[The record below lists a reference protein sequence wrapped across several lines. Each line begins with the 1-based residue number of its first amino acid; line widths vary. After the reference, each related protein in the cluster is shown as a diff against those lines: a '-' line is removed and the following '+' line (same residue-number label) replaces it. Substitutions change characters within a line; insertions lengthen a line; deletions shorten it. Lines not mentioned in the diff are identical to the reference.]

1 MRKILLLGLI
11 LQALFSE
18 EAAQELLQ
26 CSAIFESKKAEL
38 KDDLRR
44 LSEKEQSL
52 RILQTENA
60 RLLDEK
66 TDLLNQKEKEV
77 EEKLKNLAAKE
88 EAFKT
93 LQTEEKKRLKNLIE
107 ENEGILR
114 EIKQA
119 KDSKI
124 GETYSKM
131 KDSKSALILENLP
144 TQNALEILMAL
155 KPQELGKILAKMDPK
170 KAAALTELWQKPPK
184 ENKEI
189 PKTTAPTPPIA
200 FGTQFALSLIP
211 LGGYVKLKGMDKEE
225 NGMNETTDDSYAQKS
240 PFQKLWILFGG
251 AFFNF
256 LFAILVYFFLAL
268 GGEKVLLPVIGD
280 LDKNALEAGLL
291 KGDKILS
298 INHKKIASFREI
310 RSVVARARGELVL
323 EIERNHQ
330 VLEKRLTPKIVAV
343 ISDSN
348 DPNEMIRYKAIGIKP
363 DMQKMGVV
371 SYSLFQA
378 FEKALSRFK
387 EGVVLIVDSLRRLI
401 MGSSSVKELSGVVG
415 IVGALSHANSLSML
429 LLFGAFLS
437 INLGILNLLPIPA
450 LDGAQ
455 MLGVVFKNIFHITLP
470 TPIQNALWL
479 AGVGFLVFIMFLGLF
494 NDLTRLL

>member
-1 MRKILLLGLI
+1 MMFIVAVLMLAFLI
-11 LQALFSE
+11 F
-18 EAAQELLQ
+18 
-26 CSAIFESKKAEL
+26 
-38 KDDLRR
+38 
-44 LSEKEQSL
+44 
-52 RILQTENA
+52 
-60 RLLDEK
+60 
-66 TDLLNQKEKEV
+66 V
-77 EEKLKNLAAKE
+77 H
-88 EAFKT
+88 
-93 LQTEEKKRLKNLIE
+93 
-107 ENEGILR
+107 
-114 EIKQA
+114 
-119 KDSKI
+119 
-124 GETYSKM
+124 
-131 KDSKSALILENLP
+131 
-144 TQNALEILMAL
+144 
-155 KPQELGKILAKMDPK
+155 ELGHFTIARICGVKVEVFSIGFGK
-170 KAAALTELWQKPPK
+170 KLCFFKL
-184 ENKEI
+184 
-189 PKTTAPTPPIA
+189 

-225 NGMNETTDDSYAQKS
+225 NGTNETADDSYVQKS

-268 GGEKVLLPVIGD
+268 SGEKVLLPVIGD
-280 LDKNALEAGLL
+280 LEKNALEAGLL

-298 INHKKIASFREI
+298 INHEKIASFREI

-330 VLEKRLTPKIVAV
+330 ILEKRLTPKIVAV

-348 DPNEMIRYKAIGIKP
+348 DPNEMIRYKVIGIKP

-371 SYSLFQA
+371 SYSLIQA
-378 FEKALSRFK
+378 FKQALSRFK

-401 MGSSSVKELSGVVG
+401 TGSASVKELSGVVG

-455 MLGVVFKNIFHITLP
+455 MLGVVFKNIFKIVLP
-470 TPIQNALWL
+470 AFMQNALWL

-494 NDLTRLL
+494 NDITRLL

>member
-1 MRKILLLGLI
+1 MMFVVAVLMLAFLI
-11 LQALFSE
+11 F
-18 EAAQELLQ
+18 
-26 CSAIFESKKAEL
+26 
-38 KDDLRR
+38 
-44 LSEKEQSL
+44 
-52 RILQTENA
+52 
-60 RLLDEK
+60 
-66 TDLLNQKEKEV
+66 V
-77 EEKLKNLAAKE
+77 H
-88 EAFKT
+88 
-93 LQTEEKKRLKNLIE
+93 
-107 ENEGILR
+107 
-114 EIKQA
+114 
-119 KDSKI
+119 
-124 GETYSKM
+124 
-131 KDSKSALILENLP
+131 
-144 TQNALEILMAL
+144 
-155 KPQELGKILAKMDPK
+155 ELGHFTIARICGVKVEVFSIGFGK
-170 KAAALTELWQKPPK
+170 KLCFFKL
-184 ENKEI
+184 
-189 PKTTAPTPPIA
+189 

-225 NGMNETTDDSYAQKS
+225 DGTNESNQTDDSYAQKS

-268 GGEKVLLPVIGD
+268 SGEKVLLPVIGD
-280 LDKNALEAGLL
+280 LESNALEAGLL

-310 RSVVARARGELVL
+310 RSVVAHARGELVL

-330 VLEKRLTPKIVAV
+330 ILEKRLTPKIVAV

-348 DPNEMIRYKAIGIKP
+348 DPNEIIKYKVIGIKP
-363 DMQKMGVV
+363 DMQKTGVV

-415 IVGALSHANSLSML
+415 IVGALSHASSLSML

-455 MLGVVFKNIFHITLP
+455 MLGVVFKNIFKITLP
-470 TPIQNALWL
+470 AFMQNALWL

-494 NDLTRLL
+494 NDITRLL

>member
-1 MRKILLLGLI
+1 MMFIVAVLMLAFLI
-11 LQALFSE
+11 F
-18 EAAQELLQ
+18 
-26 CSAIFESKKAEL
+26 
-38 KDDLRR
+38 
-44 LSEKEQSL
+44 
-52 RILQTENA
+52 
-60 RLLDEK
+60 
-66 TDLLNQKEKEV
+66 V
-77 EEKLKNLAAKE
+77 H
-88 EAFKT
+88 
-93 LQTEEKKRLKNLIE
+93 
-107 ENEGILR
+107 
-114 EIKQA
+114 
-119 KDSKI
+119 
-124 GETYSKM
+124 
-131 KDSKSALILENLP
+131 
-144 TQNALEILMAL
+144 
-155 KPQELGKILAKMDPK
+155 ELGHFTIARICGVKVEVFSIGFGK
-170 KAAALTELWQKPPK
+170 KLCFFKL
-184 ENKEI
+184 
-189 PKTTAPTPPIA
+189 

-225 NGMNETTDDSYAQKS
+225 DGTNESNQTDDSYAQKS

-268 GGEKVLLPVIGD
+268 SGEKVLLPVIGD
-280 LDKNALEAGLL
+280 LESNALEAGLL

-310 RSVVARARGELVL
+310 RSVVAHARGELVL

-330 VLEKRLTPKIVAV
+330 ILEKRLTPKIVAV

-348 DPNEMIRYKAIGIKP
+348 DPNEIIKYKVIGIKP
-363 DMQKMGVV
+363 DMQKTGVV

-415 IVGALSHANSLSML
+415 IVGALSHASSLSML

-455 MLGVVFKNIFHITLP
+455 MLGVVFKNIFKITLP
-470 TPIQNALWL
+470 AFMQNALWL

>member
-1 MRKILLLGLI
+1 MMLI
-11 LQALFSE
+11 
-18 EAAQELLQ
+18 AAVLML
-26 CSAIFESKKAEL
+26 AFLIF
-38 KDDLRR
+38 
-44 LSEKEQSL
+44 
-52 RILQTENA
+52 
-60 RLLDEK
+60 
-66 TDLLNQKEKEV
+66 V
-77 EEKLKNLAAKE
+77 H
-88 EAFKT
+88 
-93 LQTEEKKRLKNLIE
+93 
-107 ENEGILR
+107 
-114 EIKQA
+114 
-119 KDSKI
+119 
-124 GETYSKM
+124 
-131 KDSKSALILENLP
+131 
-144 TQNALEILMAL
+144 
-155 KPQELGKILAKMDPK
+155 ELGHFTIARICGVKVEVFSIGFGK
-170 KAAALTELWQKPPK
+170 KLCFFKL
-184 ENKEI
+184 
-189 PKTTAPTPPIA
+189 

-225 NGMNETTDDSYAQKS
+225 DGTNETQADDSYAQKS

-268 GGEKVLLPVIGD
+268 SGEKVLLPVIGD
-280 LDKNALEAGLL
+280 LEKNALEAGLL

-310 RSVVARARGELVL
+310 RSLVARARGELVL

-330 VLEKRLTPKIVAV
+330 VLEKRLTPKIVAM

-348 DPNEMIRYKAIGIKP
+348 DPNEMIRYKVIGIKP
-363 DMQKMGVV
+363 DMQKTGVI

-378 FEKALSRFK
+378 FEQALSRFK
-387 EGVVLIVDSLRRLI
+387 EGVVLIGDSLRRLVT
-401 MGSSSVKELSGVVG
+401 GSASVKELSGVVG
-415 IVGALSHANSLSML
+415 IVGALSHANSFSML

-455 MLGVVFKNIFHITLP
+455 MLGVVFKNIFKITLP
-470 TPIQNALWL
+470 AFVQNALWL

>member
-1 MRKILLLGLI
+1 MFIVAVLMLAFLI
-11 LQALFSE
+11 F
-18 EAAQELLQ
+18 
-26 CSAIFESKKAEL
+26 
-38 KDDLRR
+38 
-44 LSEKEQSL
+44 
-52 RILQTENA
+52 
-60 RLLDEK
+60 
-66 TDLLNQKEKEV
+66 V
-77 EEKLKNLAAKE
+77 H
-88 EAFKT
+88 
-93 LQTEEKKRLKNLIE
+93 
-107 ENEGILR
+107 
-114 EIKQA
+114 
-119 KDSKI
+119 
-124 GETYSKM
+124 
-131 KDSKSALILENLP
+131 
-144 TQNALEILMAL
+144 
-155 KPQELGKILAKMDPK
+155 ELGHFTIARICGVKVEVFSIGFGK
-170 KAAALTELWQKPPK
+170 KLCFFKL
-184 ENKEI
+184 
-189 PKTTAPTPPIA
+189 

-225 NGMNETTDDSYAQKS
+225 KGANETQADDSYVQKS

-256 LFAILVYFFLAL
+256 LFAVLVYFFLAL
-268 GGEKVLLPVIGD
+268 SGEKVLLPIIGG
-280 LDKNALEAGLL
+280 LEKNALEAGLL

-310 RSVVARARGELVL
+310 RSVVAHSQGELVL

-330 VLEKRLTPKIVAV
+330 ILEKRLTPKIVAV

-348 DPNEMIRYKAIGIKP
+348 DPNEMIQYKAIGIKP
-363 DMQKMGVV
+363 DMQRTGVV

-401 MGSSSVKELSGVVG
+401 TGSASVKELSGVVG

-455 MLGVVFKNIFHITLP
+455 MLGVVFKNIFKITLP
-470 TPIQNALWL
+470 AFVQNALWL
-479 AGVGFLVFIMFLGLF
+479 AGVGLLVFLMFLGLF

>member
-1 MRKILLLGLI
+1 MMFIVAVLMLAFLI
-11 LQALFSE
+11 F
-18 EAAQELLQ
+18 
-26 CSAIFESKKAEL
+26 
-38 KDDLRR
+38 
-44 LSEKEQSL
+44 
-52 RILQTENA
+52 
-60 RLLDEK
+60 
-66 TDLLNQKEKEV
+66 V
-77 EEKLKNLAAKE
+77 H
-88 EAFKT
+88 
-93 LQTEEKKRLKNLIE
+93 
-107 ENEGILR
+107 
-114 EIKQA
+114 
-119 KDSKI
+119 
-124 GETYSKM
+124 
-131 KDSKSALILENLP
+131 
-144 TQNALEILMAL
+144 
-155 KPQELGKILAKMDPK
+155 ELGHFTIARICGVKVEVFSIGFGK
-170 KAAALTELWQKPPK
+170 KLCFFKL
-184 ENKEI
+184 
-189 PKTTAPTPPIA
+189 

-225 NGMNETTDDSYAQKS
+225 NGTNETANDSYAQKS

-268 GGEKVLLPVIGD
+268 SGEKVLLPIIGG
-280 LDKNALEAGLL
+280 LEKNALEAGLL

-343 ISDSN
+343 ISESN
-348 DPNEMIRYKAIGIKP
+348 DPNEMIRYKIIGIKP
-363 DMQKMGVV
+363 DMQKTGIV

-378 FEKALSRFK
+378 FEQALSRFK

-455 MLGVVFKNIFHITLP
+455 MLGVVFKNIFKITLP
-470 TPIQNALWL
+470 AFMQNALWL

>member
-1 MRKILLLGLI
+1 MMFIIAVLMLAFLI
-11 LQALFSE
+11 F
-18 EAAQELLQ
+18 
-26 CSAIFESKKAEL
+26 
-38 KDDLRR
+38 
-44 LSEKEQSL
+44 
-52 RILQTENA
+52 
-60 RLLDEK
+60 
-66 TDLLNQKEKEV
+66 V
-77 EEKLKNLAAKE
+77 H
-88 EAFKT
+88 
-93 LQTEEKKRLKNLIE
+93 
-107 ENEGILR
+107 
-114 EIKQA
+114 
-119 KDSKI
+119 
-124 GETYSKM
+124 
-131 KDSKSALILENLP
+131 
-144 TQNALEILMAL
+144 
-155 KPQELGKILAKMDPK
+155 ELGHFTIARICGVKVEVFSIGFGK
-170 KAAALTELWQKPPK
+170 KLCFFKL
-184 ENKEI
+184 
-189 PKTTAPTPPIA
+189 

-225 NGMNETTDDSYAQKS
+225 DGINETQADDSYVQKS

-268 GGEKVLLPVIGD
+268 SGEKVLLPVIGD

-298 INHKKIASFREI
+298 INHQKIASFREI
-310 RSVVARARGELVL
+310 RGIVARSQGELVL

-330 VLEKRLTPKIVAV
+330 VLEKRLTPKIVAMV
-343 ISDSN
+343 SDSN

-363 DMQKMGVV
+363 DMQKTGVI

-378 FEKALSRFK
+378 FEQALSRFK

-401 MGSSSVKELSGVVG
+401 MGSASVKELSGVIG
-415 IVGALSHANSLSML
+415 IVGALSHANSVSML

-455 MLGVVFKNIFHITLP
+455 MLGVVFKNIFHIALP

-479 AGVGFLVFIMFLGLF
+479 AGVGFLVFVMFLGLF
-494 NDLTRLL
+494 NDITRLL

>member
-1 MRKILLLGLI
+1 MMFIIAVLMLAFLI
-11 LQALFSE
+11 F
-18 EAAQELLQ
+18 
-26 CSAIFESKKAEL
+26 
-38 KDDLRR
+38 
-44 LSEKEQSL
+44 
-52 RILQTENA
+52 
-60 RLLDEK
+60 
-66 TDLLNQKEKEV
+66 V
-77 EEKLKNLAAKE
+77 H
-88 EAFKT
+88 
-93 LQTEEKKRLKNLIE
+93 
-107 ENEGILR
+107 
-114 EIKQA
+114 
-119 KDSKI
+119 
-124 GETYSKM
+124 
-131 KDSKSALILENLP
+131 
-144 TQNALEILMAL
+144 
-155 KPQELGKILAKMDPK
+155 ELGHFIIARICGVKVEVFSIGFGK
-170 KAAALTELWQKPPK
+170 KLCFFKL
-184 ENKEI
+184 
-189 PKTTAPTPPIA
+189 

-225 NGMNETTDDSYAQKS
+225 KEANEENQANEEKEANEENQANEEKEANEENQANEEKEANDSYAQKS

-268 GGEKVLLPVIGD
+268 SGEKVLLPIIGD
-280 LDKNALEAGLL
+280 LEKNALEAGLL

-298 INHKKIASFREI
+298 INHQKIASFREI
-310 RSVVARARGELVL
+310 RSVVARSQGELIL

-330 VLEKRLTPKIVAV
+330 ILEKRLTPKIVAV
-343 ISDSN
+343 ISESN
-348 DPNEMIRYKAIGIKP
+348 DPNEIIQYKVIGIKP

-371 SYSLFQA
+371 SYSLIQA
-378 FEKALSRFK
+378 FKQALSRFK

-401 MGSSSVKELSGVVG
+401 MGSASVKELSGVIG

-494 NDLTRLL
+494 NDITRLL

>member
-1 MRKILLLGLI
+1 MFIVAVLMLAFLI
-11 LQALFSE
+11 F
-18 EAAQELLQ
+18 
-26 CSAIFESKKAEL
+26 
-38 KDDLRR
+38 
-44 LSEKEQSL
+44 
-52 RILQTENA
+52 
-60 RLLDEK
+60 
-66 TDLLNQKEKEV
+66 V
-77 EEKLKNLAAKE
+77 H
-88 EAFKT
+88 
-93 LQTEEKKRLKNLIE
+93 
-107 ENEGILR
+107 
-114 EIKQA
+114 
-119 KDSKI
+119 
-124 GETYSKM
+124 
-131 KDSKSALILENLP
+131 
-144 TQNALEILMAL
+144 
-155 KPQELGKILAKMDPK
+155 ELGHFTIARICGVKVEVFSIGFGK
-170 KAAALTELWQKPPK
+170 KLCFFKL
-184 ENKEI
+184 
-189 PKTTAPTPPIA
+189 

-225 NGMNETTDDSYAQKS
+225 SGTNETANDSYAQKS

-268 GGEKVLLPVIGD
+268 SGEKVLLPVIGA
-280 LDKNALEAGLL
+280 LEKNALEAGLL

-298 INHKKIASFREI
+298 INHEKIASFREI
-310 RSVVARARGELVL
+310 RSVVARARGELIL

-330 VLEKRLTPKIVAV
+330 ILEKRLTPKIVAV

-348 DPNEMIRYKAIGIKP
+348 DPNEIIQYKIIGIKP

-371 SYSLFQA
+371 SYSLIQA
-378 FEKALSRFK
+378 FKQALSRFK

-401 MGSSSVKELSGVVG
+401 MGSASVKELSGVVG

-429 LLFGAFLS
+429 LLLGAFLS

-455 MLGVVFKNIFHITLP
+455 MLGVVFKNIFKITLP
-470 TPIQNALWL
+470 AFMQNALWL

>member
-1 MRKILLLGLI
+1 MFIAAVLMLAFLI
-11 LQALFSE
+11 F
-18 EAAQELLQ
+18 
-26 CSAIFESKKAEL
+26 
-38 KDDLRR
+38 
-44 LSEKEQSL
+44 
-52 RILQTENA
+52 
-60 RLLDEK
+60 
-66 TDLLNQKEKEV
+66 V
-77 EEKLKNLAAKE
+77 H
-88 EAFKT
+88 
-93 LQTEEKKRLKNLIE
+93 
-107 ENEGILR
+107 
-114 EIKQA
+114 
-119 KDSKI
+119 
-124 GETYSKM
+124 
-131 KDSKSALILENLP
+131 
-144 TQNALEILMAL
+144 
-155 KPQELGKILAKMDPK
+155 ELGHFTIARICGVKVEVFSIGFGK
-170 KAAALTELWQKPPK
+170 KLCFFKL
-184 ENKEI
+184 
-189 PKTTAPTPPIA
+189 

-225 NGMNETTDDSYAQKS
+225 NETNQVHDSYAQKS
-240 PFQKLWILFGG
+240 PFKKLWILFGG

-280 LDKNALEAGLL
+280 LEKNALEAGLL

-298 INHKKIASFREI
+298 INHQKIASFREI
-310 RSVVARARGELVL
+310 RSAVAHARGELVL

-330 VLEKRLTPKIVAV
+330 ILEKRLTPKIVAV

-348 DPNEMIRYKAIGIKP
+348 DPNEIIKYKVIGIKP
-363 DMQKMGVV
+363 DMQKTGVI

-401 MGSSSVKELSGVVG
+401 TGSASVKELSGVVG

-455 MLGVVFKNIFHITLP
+455 MLGVVFKNIFKITLP
-470 TPIQNALWL
+470 AFMQNALWL

-494 NDLTRLL
+494 NDITRLL

>member
-1 MRKILLLGLI
+1 MFIVAVLMLAFLI
-11 LQALFSE
+11 F
-18 EAAQELLQ
+18 
-26 CSAIFESKKAEL
+26 
-38 KDDLRR
+38 
-44 LSEKEQSL
+44 
-52 RILQTENA
+52 
-60 RLLDEK
+60 
-66 TDLLNQKEKEV
+66 V
-77 EEKLKNLAAKE
+77 H
-88 EAFKT
+88 
-93 LQTEEKKRLKNLIE
+93 
-107 ENEGILR
+107 
-114 EIKQA
+114 
-119 KDSKI
+119 
-124 GETYSKM
+124 
-131 KDSKSALILENLP
+131 
-144 TQNALEILMAL
+144 
-155 KPQELGKILAKMDPK
+155 ELGHFTIARICGVKVEVFSIGFGK
-170 KAAALTELWQKPPK
+170 KLCFFKL
-184 ENKEI
+184 
-189 PKTTAPTPPIA
+189 

-225 NGMNETTDDSYAQKS
+225 NETNETDQADDSYVQKS

-268 GGEKVLLPVIGD
+268 GGEKVLLPIIGD
-280 LDKNALEAGLL
+280 LEKNALEAGLL

-310 RSVVARARGELVL
+310 RSIVAHARGELVL

-330 VLEKRLTPKIVAV
+330 ILEKRLTPKIVAV

-348 DPNEMIRYKAIGIKP
+348 DPNEIIKYKVIGIKP
-363 DMQKMGVV
+363 DMQKIGVV

-378 FEKALSRFK
+378 FDQALSRFK

-401 MGSSSVKELSGVVG
+401 TGSASVKELSGVVG
-415 IVGALSHANSLSML
+415 IVGALSHASSLSML

-455 MLGVVFKNIFHITLP
+455 MLGVVFKNIFKITLP
-470 TPIQNALWL
+470 AFVQNALWL

>member
-1 MRKILLLGLI
+1 MMFIVAVLMLAFLI
-11 LQALFSE
+11 F
-18 EAAQELLQ
+18 
-26 CSAIFESKKAEL
+26 
-38 KDDLRR
+38 
-44 LSEKEQSL
+44 
-52 RILQTENA
+52 
-60 RLLDEK
+60 
-66 TDLLNQKEKEV
+66 V
-77 EEKLKNLAAKE
+77 H
-88 EAFKT
+88 
-93 LQTEEKKRLKNLIE
+93 
-107 ENEGILR
+107 
-114 EIKQA
+114 
-119 KDSKI
+119 
-124 GETYSKM
+124 
-131 KDSKSALILENLP
+131 
-144 TQNALEILMAL
+144 
-155 KPQELGKILAKMDPK
+155 ELGHFVIARICGVKVEVFSIGFGK
-170 KAAALTELWQKPPK
+170 KLCFFKL
-184 ENKEI
+184 
-189 PKTTAPTPPIA
+189 

-225 NGMNETTDDSYAQKS
+225 NKTNETADDSYAQKS

-256 LFAILVYFFLAL
+256 LFAVLVYFFLAL
-268 GGEKVLLPVIGD
+268 SGEKVLLPVIGG
-280 LDKNALEAGLL
+280 LEKNALEAGLL

-298 INHKKIASFREI
+298 INHEKIASFREI

-323 EIERNHQ
+323 EIERNNQ
-330 VLEKRLTPKIVAV
+330 ILEKRLTPKIVAV

-371 SYSLFQA
+371 SYSVFQA

-401 MGSSSVKELSGVVG
+401 MGSSSVKELSGVIG

-455 MLGVVFKNIFHITLP
+455 MLGVVFKNIFHIALP

-479 AGVGFLVFIMFLGLF
+479 AGVGFLVFVMFLGLF
-494 NDLTRLL
+494 NDITRLL

>member
-1 MRKILLLGLI
+1 MMFIVAVLMLAFLI
-11 LQALFSE
+11 F
-18 EAAQELLQ
+18 
-26 CSAIFESKKAEL
+26 
-38 KDDLRR
+38 
-44 LSEKEQSL
+44 
-52 RILQTENA
+52 
-60 RLLDEK
+60 
-66 TDLLNQKEKEV
+66 V
-77 EEKLKNLAAKE
+77 H
-88 EAFKT
+88 
-93 LQTEEKKRLKNLIE
+93 
-107 ENEGILR
+107 
-114 EIKQA
+114 
-119 KDSKI
+119 
-124 GETYSKM
+124 
-131 KDSKSALILENLP
+131 
-144 TQNALEILMAL
+144 
-155 KPQELGKILAKMDPK
+155 ELGHFIIARICGVKVEVFSIGFGK
-170 KAAALTELWQKPPK
+170 KLCFFKL
-184 ENKEI
+184 
-189 PKTTAPTPPIA
+189 

-225 NGMNETTDDSYAQKS
+225 NEENKTHQANDSYAQKS

-268 GGEKVLLPVIGD
+268 SGEKVLLPIIGD
-280 LDKNALEAGLL
+280 LEKNALEAGLL

-310 RSVVARARGELVL
+310 RSIVARARGELVL

-343 ISDSN
+343 ISESN

-363 DMQKMGVV
+363 DMQKTGVV

-378 FEKALSRFK
+378 FEKALSRFE

-401 MGSSSVKELSGVVG
+401 MGSASVKELSGVIG
-415 IVGALSHANSLSML
+415 IVGALSHANSVSML

-455 MLGVVFKNIFHITLP
+455 MLGVVFKNIFKIVLP
-470 TPIQNALWL
+470 AFMQNALWL
-479 AGVGFLVFIMFLGLF
+479 AGVGFLVFVMFLGLF
-494 NDLTRLL
+494 NDITRLL

>member
-1 MRKILLLGLI
+1 MMFIVAVLMLAFLI
-11 LQALFSE
+11 F
-18 EAAQELLQ
+18 
-26 CSAIFESKKAEL
+26 
-38 KDDLRR
+38 
-44 LSEKEQSL
+44 
-52 RILQTENA
+52 
-60 RLLDEK
+60 
-66 TDLLNQKEKEV
+66 V
-77 EEKLKNLAAKE
+77 H
-88 EAFKT
+88 
-93 LQTEEKKRLKNLIE
+93 
-107 ENEGILR
+107 
-114 EIKQA
+114 
-119 KDSKI
+119 
-124 GETYSKM
+124 
-131 KDSKSALILENLP
+131 
-144 TQNALEILMAL
+144 
-155 KPQELGKILAKMDPK
+155 ELGHFTIARICGVKVEVFSIGFGK
-170 KAAALTELWQKPPK
+170 KLCFFKL
-184 ENKEI
+184 
-189 PKTTAPTPPIA
+189 

-225 NGMNETTDDSYAQKS
+225 NGTNETHQENDSYAQKS

-268 GGEKVLLPVIGD
+268 SGEKVLLPVIGD

-298 INHKKIASFREI
+298 INHEKIASFREI
-310 RSVVARARGELVL
+310 RSVVARSQGELVL
-323 EIERNHQ
+323 EIERNNQ
-330 VLEKRLTPKIVAV
+330 ILEKRLTPKIVAV

-363 DMQKMGVV
+363 DMQKTGVI

-401 MGSSSVKELSGVVG
+401 TGSASVKELSGVVG
-415 IVGALSHANSLSML
+415 IVGALSHASSLSML

-455 MLGVVFKNIFHITLP
+455 MLGVVFKNIFKITLP
-470 TPIQNALWL
+470 AFMQNALWL

>member
-1 MRKILLLGLI
+1 MFIVAVLMLAFLI
-11 LQALFSE
+11 F
-18 EAAQELLQ
+18 
-26 CSAIFESKKAEL
+26 
-38 KDDLRR
+38 
-44 LSEKEQSL
+44 
-52 RILQTENA
+52 
-60 RLLDEK
+60 
-66 TDLLNQKEKEV
+66 V
-77 EEKLKNLAAKE
+77 H
-88 EAFKT
+88 
-93 LQTEEKKRLKNLIE
+93 
-107 ENEGILR
+107 
-114 EIKQA
+114 
-119 KDSKI
+119 
-124 GETYSKM
+124 
-131 KDSKSALILENLP
+131 
-144 TQNALEILMAL
+144 
-155 KPQELGKILAKMDPK
+155 ELGHFIIARICGVKVEVFSIGFGK
-170 KAAALTELWQKPPK
+170 KLCFFKL
-184 ENKEI
+184 
-189 PKTTAPTPPIA
+189 

-225 NGMNETTDDSYAQKS
+225 NGTNETADDSYTQKS

-268 GGEKVLLPVIGD
+268 SGEKVLLPIIGD
-280 LDKNALEAGLL
+280 LEKNALEAGLL

-298 INHKKIASFREI
+298 INHQKIASFREI

-323 EIERNHQ
+323 EIERNNQ
-330 VLEKRLTPKIVAV
+330 ILEKRLTPKIVAV

-348 DPNEMIRYKAIGIKP
+348 DPNEIIKYKVIGIKP

-371 SYSLFQA
+371 SYSLIQA
-378 FEKALSRFK
+378 FKQALSRFK

-401 MGSSSVKELSGVVG
+401 IGSASVKELSGVVG
-415 IVGALSHANSLSML
+415 IVGALSHANSVSML

-455 MLGVVFKNIFHITLP
+455 MLGVVFKNIFKITLP
-470 TPIQNALWL
+470 AFMQNALWL

>member
-1 MRKILLLGLI
+1 MLI
-11 LQALFSE
+11 IAVLMLAFL
-18 EAAQELLQ
+18 
-26 CSAIFESKKAEL
+26 IF
-38 KDDLRR
+38 
-44 LSEKEQSL
+44 
-52 RILQTENA
+52 
-60 RLLDEK
+60 
-66 TDLLNQKEKEV
+66 V
-77 EEKLKNLAAKE
+77 H
-88 EAFKT
+88 
-93 LQTEEKKRLKNLIE
+93 
-107 ENEGILR
+107 
-114 EIKQA
+114 
-119 KDSKI
+119 
-124 GETYSKM
+124 
-131 KDSKSALILENLP
+131 
-144 TQNALEILMAL
+144 
-155 KPQELGKILAKMDPK
+155 ELGHFTIARICGVKVEVFSIGFGK
-170 KAAALTELWQKPPK
+170 KLCFFKL
-184 ENKEI
+184 
-189 PKTTAPTPPIA
+189 

-225 NGMNETTDDSYAQKS
+225 SGTDETHQENDSYAQKS

-280 LDKNALEAGLL
+280 LEKNALEAGLL

-310 RSVVARARGELVL
+310 RSVVAHARGELVL

-330 VLEKRLTPKIVAV
+330 ILEKRLTPKIVAV

-348 DPNEMIRYKAIGIKP
+348 DPNEIIKYKVIGIKP

-371 SYSLFQA
+371 SYSLIQA
-378 FEKALSRFK
+378 FKQALSRFK

-401 MGSSSVKELSGVVG
+401 IGSASVKELSGVVG
-415 IVGALSHANSLSML
+415 IVGALSHASSLSML

-437 INLGILNLLPIPA
+437 INLGVLNLLPIPA

-455 MLGVVFKNIFHITLP
+455 MLGVVFKNIFKITLP
-470 TPIQNALWL
+470 AFMQNALWL
-479 AGVGFLVFIMFLGLF
+479 AGVGFLIFIMFLGLF

>member
-1 MRKILLLGLI
+1 MFIVAVLMLAFLI
-11 LQALFSE
+11 F
-18 EAAQELLQ
+18 
-26 CSAIFESKKAEL
+26 
-38 KDDLRR
+38 
-44 LSEKEQSL
+44 
-52 RILQTENA
+52 
-60 RLLDEK
+60 
-66 TDLLNQKEKEV
+66 V
-77 EEKLKNLAAKE
+77 H
-88 EAFKT
+88 
-93 LQTEEKKRLKNLIE
+93 
-107 ENEGILR
+107 
-114 EIKQA
+114 
-119 KDSKI
+119 
-124 GETYSKM
+124 
-131 KDSKSALILENLP
+131 
-144 TQNALEILMAL
+144 
-155 KPQELGKILAKMDPK
+155 ELGHFTIARICGVKVEVFSIGFGK
-170 KAAALTELWQKPPK
+170 KLCFFKL
-184 ENKEI
+184 
-189 PKTTAPTPPIA
+189 

-225 NGMNETTDDSYAQKS
+225 DGTNETANDSYAQKS

-256 LFAILVYFFLAL
+256 LFAILAYFFLAL
-268 GGEKVLLPVIGD
+268 SGEKVLLPVIGG

-298 INHKKIASFREI
+298 INHEKIASFREI
-310 RSVVARARGELVL
+310 RSVVAHSQGELVL

-330 VLEKRLTPKIVAV
+330 ILEKRLTPKIVAI

-378 FEKALSRFK
+378 FEQALSRFK

-401 MGSSSVKELSGVVG
+401 MGSASVKELSGVVG

-437 INLGILNLLPIPA
+437 INLGVLNLLPIPA

-470 TPIQNALWL
+470 AFMQNALWL

>member
-1 MRKILLLGLI
+1 MFIVAVLMLAFLI
-11 LQALFSE
+11 F
-18 EAAQELLQ
+18 
-26 CSAIFESKKAEL
+26 
-38 KDDLRR
+38 
-44 LSEKEQSL
+44 
-52 RILQTENA
+52 
-60 RLLDEK
+60 
-66 TDLLNQKEKEV
+66 V
-77 EEKLKNLAAKE
+77 H
-88 EAFKT
+88 
-93 LQTEEKKRLKNLIE
+93 
-107 ENEGILR
+107 
-114 EIKQA
+114 
-119 KDSKI
+119 
-124 GETYSKM
+124 
-131 KDSKSALILENLP
+131 
-144 TQNALEILMAL
+144 
-155 KPQELGKILAKMDPK
+155 ELGHFTIARICGVKVEVFSIGFGK
-170 KAAALTELWQKPPK
+170 KLCFFKL
-184 ENKEI
+184 
-189 PKTTAPTPPIA
+189 

-225 NGMNETTDDSYAQKS
+225 NETHQANDSYAQKS

-251 AFFNF
+251 VFFNF

-268 GGEKVLLPVIGD
+268 SGEKVLLPIIGD

-298 INHKKIASFREI
+298 INHQKIASFGEI
-310 RSVVARARGELVL
+310 RSVVARSQGELVL
-323 EIERNHQ
+323 KIERNHQ

-378 FEKALSRFK
+378 FEQALSRFK

-401 MGSSSVKELSGVVG
+401 TGSASVKELSGVVG

-437 INLGILNLLPIPA
+437 INLGVLNLLPIPA

-455 MLGVVFKNIFHITLP
+455 MLGVVFKNIFKITLP
-470 TPIQNALWL
+470 AFMQNALWL

>member
-1 MRKILLLGLI
+1 MMFIVAVLMLAFLI
-11 LQALFSE
+11 F
-18 EAAQELLQ
+18 
-26 CSAIFESKKAEL
+26 
-38 KDDLRR
+38 
-44 LSEKEQSL
+44 
-52 RILQTENA
+52 
-60 RLLDEK
+60 
-66 TDLLNQKEKEV
+66 V
-77 EEKLKNLAAKE
+77 H
-88 EAFKT
+88 
-93 LQTEEKKRLKNLIE
+93 
-107 ENEGILR
+107 
-114 EIKQA
+114 
-119 KDSKI
+119 
-124 GETYSKM
+124 
-131 KDSKSALILENLP
+131 
-144 TQNALEILMAL
+144 
-155 KPQELGKILAKMDPK
+155 ELGHFTIARICGVKVEVFSIGFGK
-170 KAAALTELWQKPPK
+170 KLCFFKL
-184 ENKEI
+184 
-189 PKTTAPTPPIA
+189 

-225 NGMNETTDDSYAQKS
+225 NEVNEENEANDSYAQKS

-268 GGEKVLLPVIGD
+268 SGEKVLLPVIGA
-280 LDKNALEAGLL
+280 LEKNALEAGLL

-298 INHKKIASFREI
+298 INHEKIASFREI

-330 VLEKRLTPKIVAV
+330 ILEKRLTPKIVAM

-348 DPNEMIRYKAIGIKP
+348 DPNEIIKYKAIGIKP
-363 DMQKMGVV
+363 DMQKTGVV

-401 MGSSSVKELSGVVG
+401 MGSASVKELSGVIG
-415 IVGALSHANSLSML
+415 IVGALSHASSLSML

-455 MLGVVFKNIFHITLP
+455 MLGVVFKNIFKITLP
-470 TPIQNALWL
+470 AFMQNALWL

-494 NDLTRLL
+494 NDITRLL

>member
-1 MRKILLLGLI
+1 MFIV
-11 LQALFSE
+11 A
-18 EAAQELLQ
+18 
-26 CSAIFESKKAEL
+26 
-38 KDDLRR
+38 
-44 LSEKEQSL
+44 
-52 RILQTENA
+52 
-60 RLLDEK
+60 
-66 TDLLNQKEKEV
+66 
-77 EEKLKNLAAKE
+77 
-88 EAFKT
+88 
-93 LQTEEKKRLKNLIE
+93 
-107 ENEGILR
+107 
-114 EIKQA
+114 
-119 KDSKI
+119 
-124 GETYSKM
+124 
-131 KDSKSALILENLP
+131 
-144 TQNALEILMAL
+144 ILMLAFL
-155 KPQELGKILAKMDPK
+155 IFVHELGHFTIARICGVKVEVFSIGFGK
-170 KAAALTELWQKPPK
+170 KLCFFKL
-184 ENKEI
+184 
-189 PKTTAPTPPIA
+189 

-225 NGMNETTDDSYAQKS
+225 KETNESANDSYAQKS

-298 INHKKIASFREI
+298 INHEKIASFREI
-310 RSVVARARGELVL
+310 RSVVAHARGELVL

-330 VLEKRLTPKIVAV
+330 ILEKRLTPKIVAV

-348 DPNEMIRYKAIGIKP
+348 DPNEMIRYKVIGIKP
-363 DMQKMGVV
+363 DMQKTGVV

-401 MGSSSVKELSGVVG
+401 MGSASVKELSGVVG
-415 IVGALSHANSLSML
+415 IVGALSHASSLSML

-455 MLGVVFKNIFHITLP
+455 MLGVVFKNIFKITLP
-470 TPIQNALWL
+470 AFMQNALWL

>member
-1 MRKILLLGLI
+1 MMFIVAVLMLAFLI
-11 LQALFSE
+11 F
-18 EAAQELLQ
+18 
-26 CSAIFESKKAEL
+26 
-38 KDDLRR
+38 
-44 LSEKEQSL
+44 
-52 RILQTENA
+52 
-60 RLLDEK
+60 
-66 TDLLNQKEKEV
+66 V
-77 EEKLKNLAAKE
+77 H
-88 EAFKT
+88 
-93 LQTEEKKRLKNLIE
+93 
-107 ENEGILR
+107 
-114 EIKQA
+114 
-119 KDSKI
+119 
-124 GETYSKM
+124 
-131 KDSKSALILENLP
+131 
-144 TQNALEILMAL
+144 
-155 KPQELGKILAKMDPK
+155 ELGHFTIARICGVKVEVFSIGFGK
-170 KAAALTELWQKPPK
+170 KLWFFKL
-184 ENKEI
+184 
-189 PKTTAPTPPIA
+189 

-225 NGMNETTDDSYAQKS
+225 NGTNETADDSYAQKS

-268 GGEKVLLPVIGD
+268 SGEKVLLPIIGD
-280 LDKNALEAGLL
+280 LEKNALEAGLL

-323 EIERNHQ
+323 EIERNNQ
-330 VLEKRLTPKIVAV
+330 ILEKRLTPKIVAV

-363 DMQKMGVV
+363 DMQKTGVV

-378 FEKALSRFK
+378 FEQALSRFE
-387 EGVVLIVDSLRRLI
+387 EGVVLIVDSLKRLI
-401 MGSSSVKELSGVVG
+401 MGSASAKELSGVIG
-415 IVGALSHANSLSML
+415 IVRALSHANSLSML

-437 INLGILNLLPIPA
+437 INLGVLNLLPIPA

-455 MLGVVFKNIFHITLP
+455 MLGVVFKNIFKITLP
-470 TPIQNALWL
+470 AFMQNALWI

>member
-1 MRKILLLGLI
+1 MFIVAVLMLAFLI
-11 LQALFSE
+11 F
-18 EAAQELLQ
+18 
-26 CSAIFESKKAEL
+26 
-38 KDDLRR
+38 
-44 LSEKEQSL
+44 
-52 RILQTENA
+52 
-60 RLLDEK
+60 
-66 TDLLNQKEKEV
+66 V
-77 EEKLKNLAAKE
+77 H
-88 EAFKT
+88 
-93 LQTEEKKRLKNLIE
+93 
-107 ENEGILR
+107 
-114 EIKQA
+114 
-119 KDSKI
+119 
-124 GETYSKM
+124 
-131 KDSKSALILENLP
+131 
-144 TQNALEILMAL
+144 
-155 KPQELGKILAKMDPK
+155 ELGHFTIARICGVKVEVFSIGFGK
-170 KAAALTELWQKPPK
+170 KLCFFKL
-184 ENKEI
+184 
-189 PKTTAPTPPIA
+189 

-225 NGMNETTDDSYAQKS
+225 NETNESTNDSYAQKS
-240 PFQKLWILFGG
+240 PFKKLWILFGG

-268 GGEKVLLPVIGD
+268 GGEKVLLPIIGD
-280 LDKNALEAGLL
+280 LEKNALEAGLL

-310 RSVVARARGELVL
+310 RSVVARSRGELVL

-348 DPNEMIRYKAIGIKP
+348 DPNEIIKYKVIGIKP
-363 DMQKMGVV
+363 DMQKTGVV

-387 EGVVLIVDSLRRLI
+387 ESVVLIADSLRRLI
-401 MGSSSVKELSGVVG
+401 MGSASVKELSGVVG
-415 IVGALSHANSLSML
+415 IVGALSHASSLSML

-455 MLGVVFKNIFHITLP
+455 MLGVVFKDIFKIALP
-470 TPIQNALWL
+470 AFVQNALWL

-494 NDLTRLL
+494 NDITRLL

>member
-1 MRKILLLGLI
+1 MFIVAVLMLAFLI
-11 LQALFSE
+11 F
-18 EAAQELLQ
+18 
-26 CSAIFESKKAEL
+26 
-38 KDDLRR
+38 
-44 LSEKEQSL
+44 
-52 RILQTENA
+52 
-60 RLLDEK
+60 
-66 TDLLNQKEKEV
+66 V
-77 EEKLKNLAAKE
+77 H
-88 EAFKT
+88 
-93 LQTEEKKRLKNLIE
+93 
-107 ENEGILR
+107 
-114 EIKQA
+114 
-119 KDSKI
+119 
-124 GETYSKM
+124 
-131 KDSKSALILENLP
+131 
-144 TQNALEILMAL
+144 
-155 KPQELGKILAKMDPK
+155 ELGHFTIARICGVKVEVFSIGFGK
-170 KAAALTELWQKPPK
+170 KLCFFKL
-184 ENKEI
+184 
-189 PKTTAPTPPIA
+189 

-225 NGMNETTDDSYAQKS
+225 NETNESANDSYVQKS

-280 LDKNALEAGLL
+280 LESNALEAGLL

-298 INHKKIASFREI
+298 INHKQIASFREI
-310 RSVVARARGELVL
+310 RSVVARSRGELVL

-348 DPNEMIRYKAIGIKP
+348 DPNEIIKYKVIGIKP
-363 DMQKMGVV
+363 DMQKTGVI

-401 MGSSSVKELSGVVG
+401 TGSASVKELSGVVG
-415 IVGALSHANSLSML
+415 IVGALSHASSVSML

-455 MLGVVFKNIFHITLP
+455 MLGVVFKNIFKIALP
-470 TPIQNALWL
+470 AFMQNALWL

>member
-1 MRKILLLGLI
+1 MMFIVAVLMLAFLI
-11 LQALFSE
+11 F
-18 EAAQELLQ
+18 
-26 CSAIFESKKAEL
+26 
-38 KDDLRR
+38 
-44 LSEKEQSL
+44 
-52 RILQTENA
+52 
-60 RLLDEK
+60 
-66 TDLLNQKEKEV
+66 V
-77 EEKLKNLAAKE
+77 H
-88 EAFKT
+88 
-93 LQTEEKKRLKNLIE
+93 
-107 ENEGILR
+107 
-114 EIKQA
+114 
-119 KDSKI
+119 
-124 GETYSKM
+124 
-131 KDSKSALILENLP
+131 
-144 TQNALEILMAL
+144 
-155 KPQELGKILAKMDPK
+155 ELGHFTIARICGVKVEVFSIGFGK
-170 KAAALTELWQKPPK
+170 KLCFFKL
-184 ENKEI
+184 
-189 PKTTAPTPPIA
+189 

-225 NGMNETTDDSYAQKS
+225 DETNESANDSYVQKS

-280 LDKNALEAGLL
+280 LEKNALEAGLL

-323 EIERNHQ
+323 EIECNHQ
-330 VLEKRLTPKIVAV
+330 ILEKRLTPKIVAV

-348 DPNEMIRYKAIGIKP
+348 DPNEIIKYKVIGIKP
-363 DMQKMGVV
+363 DMQKTGVI

-401 MGSSSVKELSGVVG
+401 MGSTSVKELSGVVG
-415 IVGALSHANSLSML
+415 IVGALSHASSLSML

-455 MLGVVFKNIFHITLP
+455 MLGVVFKNIFKITLP
-470 TPIQNALWL
+470 AFMQNALWL

-494 NDLTRLL
+494 NDITRLL